1 MHEAPLLWS
10 ALLAYVVAGS
20 TAIFALALER
30 RAERGILGLLALGLA
45 LHGAALAARWIA
57 VGHGPFITLFE
68 ILSGNIWS
76 LTLVFTLAYWRVP
89 AVRPAAAFVMPVL
102 FILMG
107 WLLVAHPG
115 EGHFPP
121 TYRTLWLYVH
131 VGLGKVFLGT
141 VLVAVGLSG
150 LILARLAAQ
159 GLEELAFR
167 FMAIG
172 FVFETLMLVS
182 GAVWAQDAWGRYWA
196 WDPLETWAFLTW
208 LSLAAFLHAR
218 VAFRVGPRASA
229 LMIIGVFVLAFLT
242 FFGVP
247 FISTA
252 AHKGAICKRT
262 SGCEALPSRSPRSC
276 SSA

>member
-20 TAIFALALER
+20 AAIFALALER
-30 RAERGILGLLALGLA
+30 RAERWILALLALGLA

-68 ILSGNIWS
+68 ILSSNVWS

-131 VGLGKVFLGT
+131 VALGKVFLGA

-150 LILARLAAQ
+150 LVLARLAAQ

-218 VAFRVGPRASA
+218 VAFRVGPRTSA

-252 AHKGAICKRT
+252 PHKGAI
-262 SGCEALPSRSPRSC
+262 
-276 SSA
+276 

>member
-20 TAIFALALER
+20 IAIIALALER
-30 RAERGILGLLALGLA
+30 RADRWVLTLLALGLG
-45 LHGAALAARWIA
+45 LHGAALAARWIT

-68 ILSGNIWS
+68 ILSSNVWS

-131 VGLGKVFLGT
+131 VGLGKVFLGA
-141 VLVAVGLSG
+141 VVVAVGLAG
-150 LILARLAAQ
+150 VILVRRAGWTAPWVASLPDDARL
-159 GLEELAFR
+159 ENLAFR

-196 WDPLETWAFLTW
+196 WDPLETWAFLT
-208 LSLAAFLHAR
+208 
-218 VAFRVGPRASA
+218 
-229 LMIIGVFVLAFLT
+229 

-247 FISTA
+247 FVSMA
-252 AHKGAICKRT
+252 PHKGAI
-262 SGCEALPSRSPRSC
+262 
-276 SSA
+276 

>member
-20 TAIFALALER
+20 IAIVALALER
-30 RAERGILGLLALGLA
+30 RADRGVLALLGLGLI
-45 LHGAALAARWIA
+45 LHGAALAARWAA

-68 ILSGNIWS
+68 ILSSNVWS
-76 LTLVFTLAYWRVP
+76 LTLIFTLAYWRVP

-131 VGLGKVFLGT
+131 VGLGKVFLGA

-172 FVFETLMLVS
+172 FVFETLMLLS

-218 VAFRVGPRASA
+218 VGFRVGPRASA
-229 LMIIGVFVLAFLT
+229 VMIIGVFVLAFLT

-252 AHKGAICKRT
+252 AHKGAI
-262 SGCEALPSRSPRSC
+262 
-276 SSA
+276 

>member
-20 TAIFALALER
+20 SAIVALALER
-30 RAERGILGLLALGLA
+30 RADRWILALLALGLG

-68 ILSGNIWS
+68 ILSSNVWS
-76 LTLVFTLAYWRVP
+76 LTLVFALAYWRVP

-131 VGLGKVFLGT
+131 VALGKVFLGA

-229 LMIIGVFVLAFLT
+229 VMIIGVFVLAFLT

-252 AHKGAICKRT
+252 AHKGAI
-262 SGCEALPSRSPRSC
+262 
-276 SSA
+276 

>member
-1 MHEAPLLWS
+1 MLALPLLWS
-10 ALLAYVVAGS
+10 ALFAYVAAGS
-20 TAIFALALER
+20 TAIITLALER
-30 RAERGILGLLALGLA
+30 RAQRAILVLLLLGLA
-45 LHGAALAARWIA
+45 LHGIWIAARWIE

-68 ILSGNIWS
+68 ILASNVWS
-76 LTLVFTLAYWRVP
+76 LTLVFTLAYWRIP

-131 VGLGKVFLGT
+131 VGLGKIFLGS

-150 LILARLAAQ
+150 LILARLATQA
-159 GLEELAFR
+159 LEELAFR

-172 FVFETLMLVS
+172 FVFETLMLIS
-182 GAVWAQDAWGRYWA
+182 GAIWAQDAWGRYWA

-218 VAFRVGPRASA
+218 VGFRIGPRASA
-229 LMIIGVFVLAFLT
+229 VMILGVFALAFLT

-252 AHKGAICKRT
+252 PHKGAV
-262 SGCEALPSRSPRSC
+262 
-276 SSA
+276 

>member
-10 ALLAYVVAGS
+10 ALLVYVVAGS
-20 TAIFALALER
+20 IAIVALALER
-30 RAERGILGLLALGLA
+30 RAERWILPLLALGLG
-45 LHGAALAARWIA
+45 LHGAALAARWVA

-68 ILSGNIWS
+68 ILSSNVWS

-131 VGLGKVFLGT
+131 VGLGKVFLGA

-229 LMIIGVFVLAFLT
+229 VMIIGVFVLAFLT

-252 AHKGAICKRT
+252 AHKGAV
-262 SGCEALPSRSPRSC
+262 
-276 SSA
+276 

>member
-30 RAERGILGLLALGLA
+30 RAERWILGLLALGLA
-45 LHGAALAARWIA
+45 LHGGALGARWIA

-68 ILSGNIWS
+68 ILSSNIWS

-131 VGLGKVFLGT
+131 VALGKVFLGT

-252 AHKGAICKRT
+252 AHKGAI
-262 SGCEALPSRSPRSC
+262 
-276 SSA
+276 

>member
-10 ALLAYVVAGS
+10 ALLGYVVAGS
-20 TAIFALALER
+20 VAIVALALER
-30 RAERGILGLLALGLA
+30 RADRWILALLGLGLA
-45 LHGAALAARWIA
+45 LHGAALAARWAA

-68 ILSGNIWS
+68 ILSSNVWS
-76 LTLVFTLAYWRVP
+76 LTLVFALAYWRVP

-131 VGLGKVFLGT
+131 VALGKVFLGA

-172 FVFETLMLVS
+172 FVFETLMLLS

-229 LMIIGVFVLAFLT
+229 VMIIGVFVLAFLT

-252 AHKGAICKRT
+252 AHKGAI
-262 SGCEALPSRSPRSC
+262 
-276 SSA
+276 

>member
-20 TAIFALALER
+20 SAIIALALER
-30 RAERGILGLLALGLA
+30 RAERWILALLALGLG
-45 LHGAALAARWIA
+45 LHGAALAARWIT

-68 ILSGNIWS
+68 ILSSNVWS

-131 VGLGKVFLGT
+131 VGLGKVFLGA

-218 VAFRVGPRASA
+218 VGFGVGPRASA
-229 LMIIGVFVLAFLT
+229 VMIIGVFALAFLT

-252 AHKGAICKRT
+252 AHKGAI
-262 SGCEALPSRSPRSC
+262 
-276 SSA
+276 

>member
-30 RAERGILGLLALGLA
+30 RAERWILGLLALGLA

-68 ILSGNIWS
+68 ILSSNIWS

-131 VGLGKVFLGT
+131 VGLGKVFLGA

-252 AHKGAICKRT
+252 PHKGAI
-262 SGCEALPSRSPRSC
+262 
-276 SSA
+276 

>member
-20 TAIFALALER
+20 IAIVALALER
-30 RAERGILGLLALGLA
+30 RADRWILALLALGLG
-45 LHGAALAARWIA
+45 LHGAALAARWVA
-57 VGHGPFITLFE
+57 AGHGPFITLFE
-68 ILSGNIWS
+68 ILSSNVWS

-131 VGLGKVFLGT
+131 VGLGKVFLGA

-218 VAFRVGPRASA
+218 VAFRIGPRASA
-229 LMIIGVFVLAFLT
+229 MMIIGVFVLAFLT

-252 AHKGAICKRT
+252 AHKGAI
-262 SGCEALPSRSPRSC
+262 
-276 SSA
+276 

>member
-68 ILSGNIWS
+68 ILSSNIWS

-218 VAFRVGPRASA
+218 VAFRLGPRASA
-229 LMIIGVFVLAFLT
+229 VMIVGVFVLAFLT

-252 AHKGAICKRT
+252 PHKGAI
-262 SGCEALPSRSPRSC
+262 
-276 SSA
+276 

>member
-20 TAIFALALER
+20 SAIFALALER
-30 RAERGILGLLALGLA
+30 RAERWILGLLALGLA
-45 LHGAALAARWIA
+45 LHGAALGARWIA

-68 ILSGNIWS
+68 ILSSNIWS
-76 LTLVFTLAYWRVP
+76 LTLVFTLAYWRAP

-102 FILMG
+102 FVLMG

-131 VGLGKVFLGT
+131 VALGKVFLGA

-167 FMAIG
+167 FMALG

-218 VAFRVGPRASA
+218 VAFRLGPRASA
-229 LMIIGVFVLAFLT
+229 VMIIGVFVLAFLT

-252 AHKGAICKRT
+252 PHKGAI
-262 SGCEALPSRSPRSC
+262 
-276 SSA
+276 

>member
-10 ALLAYVVAGS
+10 ALLAYAVAGS

-30 RAERGILGLLALGLA
+30 RAERWILGLLALGLA

-68 ILSGNIWS
+68 ILSSNVWS

-131 VGLGKVFLGT
+131 VALGKVFLGA

-218 VAFRVGPRASA
+218 VAFRLGPRASA
-229 LMIIGVFVLAFLT
+229 VMIIGVFVLAFLT

-252 AHKGAICKRT
+252 PHKGAI
-262 SGCEALPSRSPRSC
+262 
-276 SSA
+276 

>member
-20 TAIFALALER
+20 IAIVALALER
-30 RAERGILGLLALGLA
+30 RAERWILPLLALGLG
-45 LHGAALAARWIA
+45 LHGAALAARWVA

-68 ILSGNIWS
+68 ILSSNVWS

-131 VGLGKVFLGT
+131 VGLGKVFLGA

-229 LMIIGVFVLAFLT
+229 VMIIGVFVLAFLT

-252 AHKGAICKRT
+252 AHKGAV
-262 SGCEALPSRSPRSC
+262 
-276 SSA
+276 